1 MTELAEVAPTS
12 FGTVADEIMSQAIE
26 QNAARG
32 VTTEPAAETKSKPAR
47 EPVAGYVDGYV
58 DPLDEAMFTDEALA
72 NPAKLQEARELLRKE
87 MATAKDMRQK
97 AHNARA
103 KAERRESKF
112 KGKKGDTLAK
122 EAALRAQEARLQA
135 DIADMQQGD
144 PNRFIQAIGRLSNNP
159 DPAKWWRENVAT
171 ALAKGEPF
179 KAKAAEIPKEIQDQ
193 LDAIKAERESEK
205 QAAAQYQNAQAE
217 AQIQQLRIEQV
228 NTARTFDDLPQ
239 VAHLAHE
246 RPAVVDARLSA
257 IRMEHY
263 QQHGTAI
270 DIRGACALLEGEIRS
285 HYELLQRAG
294 NPSGAMNGG
303 RGAAGQAP
311 GQAGKPEQI
320 AKPASAQSSPSR
332 QQYLNTL
339 PSSLTSEPA
348 ANKRGLTSS
357 EKQAA
362 DIEAF
367 ERLGIFGNFGM

>member
-1 MTELAEVAPTS
+1 MTELAEVTPTS
-12 FGTVADEIMSQAIE
+12 FGTVADEIMSQALE

-32 VTTEPAAETKSKPAR
+32 VTEPAAEAKGKPAR
-47 EPVAGYVDGYV
+47 EPVAGYVD
-58 DPLDEAMFTDEALA
+58 PLDESMFTDEALS

-103 KAERRESKF
+103 EAERRESKF
-112 KGKKGDTLAK
+112 KGKKSDTLAR
-122 EAALRAQEARLQA
+122 ESSLRAQEARLQA

-144 PNRFIQAIGRLSNNP
+144 PNRFIQAIGRLSNHP

-171 ALAKGEPF
+171 SLAKGEAF
-179 KAKAAEIPKEIQDQ
+179 KSKTAEIPKEIQDQ

-205 QAAAQYQNAQAE
+205 QAFAQQQNAQAE

-228 NTARTFDDLPQ
+228 NVARTFDDLPQ
-239 VAHLAHE
+239 VRHLANE

-263 QQHGTAI
+263 QEHGTPI
-270 DIRGACALLEGEIRS
+270 DIRGACALLEEEIRS

-294 NPSGAMNGG
+294 NPNGVMNGD
-303 RGAAGQAP
+303 RGAAGFVP
-311 GQAGKPEQI
+311 GQTGKSEQI
-320 AKPASAQSSPSR
+320 AKPASAQSPPSR
-332 QQYLNTL
+332 QQSLNTL

-367 ERLGIFGNFGM
+367 ERLGIFNNFGM